1 MDKIKGTYRFFLD
14 GELIGEQEN
23 ALTTMGRSIAIKSLL
38 GIIPNFANA
47 IAYGIGDKA
56 NTVDPSSNL
65 ITDNSLQFEI
75 GRTSVFGSSIQVND
89 NNDTLIYSGIVE
101 DAGDFSIYEVA
112 LFPSISTNTF
122 IGLRA
127 STILSFDQVNTF
139 TQVGTASGAYMA
151 TNSVARVGTDML
163 FLPETDIQNYLQYNT
178 SGGEFD
184 YLDGFTPEDVFRL
197 AAYNPSASSASVVF
211 RMYNNSDN
219 YYELVFSSPSSSGYF
234 ISEVPKYDATV
245 FGNPTWTGISFIR
258 FWEQGVSEG
267 ILLDG
272 MRISTG
278 NYLVDTN
285 TGMISRAVLDTP
297 IRKPASIPLTI
308 EYSLNIGFNEG
319 F

>member
-14 GELIGEQEN
+14 GELVGEQEN

-47 IAYGIGDKA
+47 IAYGIGDKS

-139 TQVGTASGAYMA
+139 TQIGSASGAYMA
-151 TNSVARVGTDML
+151 SNSAARVGTDML
-163 FLPETDIQNYLQYNT
+163 FLPETDSQNYLQYNT

-184 YLDGFTPEDVFRL
+184 YLDGFTAEDVFRL
-197 AAYNPSASSASVVF
+197 AAYNQSASSASVVF

-219 YYELVFSSPSSSGYF
+219 YYELIFSSPSSSGYF
-234 ISEVPKYDATV
+234 ISEVPKYSATI
-245 FGNPTWTGISFIR
+245 FGSPTWTNISFIR
-258 FWEQGVSEG
+258 FWEQGASDGV
-267 ILLDG
+267 LLDG